1 MTGTSTAPSPLVP
14 RLVVGAGALL
24 LMTIASIVGL
34 LIGPEARVDA
44 GDLVFLGLET
54 AAAVL
59 VWVIVL
65 VLAREPDAGNRT
77 AAGSVVVGVLGMAG
91 VVVFW
96 VGVPLVL
103 GIGSVLLGR
112 LGTMRADHGAGRG
125 TLARIGLVCGVLA
138 ILLWLAAFA
147 FVQEW

>member
-1 MTGTSTAPSPLVP
+1 MTGTSTTPSPLVP

-24 LMTIASIVGL
+24 LMIIASIVGL
-34 LIGPEARVDA
+34 LIGPEARVDS
-44 GDLVFLGLET
+44 GDLVFMALEV
-54 AAAVL
+54 AAG
-59 VWVIVL
+59 VIVWAVVL
-65 VLAREPDAGNRT
+65 LLAREPDAGNRA

-96 VGVPLVL
+96 FGVSLVL

-112 LGTMRADHGAGRG
+112 LGAERADHGAGRG
-125 TLARIGLVCGVLA
+125 TLARVGLVCGVLA